1 MRYEQK
7 AELQDSNK
15 ARMYEERYK
24 KWRKKKTIEM
34 YEEKKIIESIW
45 DIIMKNTMHK
55 NIDFTK
61 FQNAFIDYDKK
72 EIDLGNYVLS
82 IKKKGTNE

>member
-1 MRYEQK
+1 MNS
-7 AELQDSNK
+7 DNK
-15 ARMYEERYK
+15 M
-24 KWRKKKTIEM
+24 
-34 YEEKKIIESIW
+34 IESIW

>member
-1 MRYEQK
+1 M
-7 AELQDSNK
+7 SS
-15 ARMYEERYK
+15 
-24 KWRKKKTIEM
+24 
-34 YEEKKIIESIW
+34 EKQLIESIW

>member
-1 MRYEQK
+1 M
-7 AELQDSNK
+7 SS
-15 ARMYEERYK
+15 
-24 KWRKKKTIEM
+24 
-34 YEEKKIIESIW
+34 EKQLIESIW
-45 DIIMKNTMHK
+45 DIIMKNTIYK

-82 IKKKGTNE
+82 IKKKGNKICQAKSN

>member
-1 MRYEQK
+1 MNYEQK

-24 KWRKKKTIEM
+24 KWRKKKTNEM